1 MKCTTGYSRLVG
13 TKQYSRVPY
22 DSAAADKKGR
32 YFFGKRIRGEKR
44 GKAMMKD
51 KKEDLKG
58 KLGYFLLYTGGFLAA
73 AILMLLIFRKENAS
87 FTKMA
92 DGVAQHYAVL
102 MWIRNTLRQFLHGNF
117 ALPMVD
123 FSVGQGFDVIG
134 TLNYYGVGDPVNLLT
149 VFFADNH
156 LDQMYM
162 FLILFR
168 MYLSGLTFSY
178 YCSTA
183 GIQRKASVLCG
194 SWLYVFCS
202 FALIGGMKHPL
213 FLNGMLYLP
222 LLLAGTEKVLQ
233 KKSIRFLSVSV
244 ALAFMSNYYFMY
256 MNTVLCGIYL
266 CVRLF
271 GDYRE
276 YGIRKILLLIL
287 KMAAAWIW
295 GVCLGA
301 VIILP
306 SVYAFLHNARVDT
319 AVEEAQNF
327 YSIAHYRKMI
337 LGFFQ
342 TLPMTNG
349 WTVHGTAIG
358 GLAGVL
364 MLFTSKKRSR
374 ENCQLKI
381 GFVVL
386 LVLLCIPFGG
396 KMMNGFAYVTNRWS
410 YGMAFLCALMA
421 AQAVADLKEQNTKIF
436 LILGVAAGILA
447 AALSASNGKAMRY
460 AIAALAVT
468 VLAFALG
475 AILERKQRKRLAGCL
490 VSFVVFAGVCCNLIT
505 FFTPVGYSYA
515 ARFTKRGVSESVLL
529 NRAVKNVQNAKLAED
544 GFYRVELPSSLY
556 NCSLAANINTT
567 EFYYSVI
574 PKSMKDLYVSLGM
587 AKYERPNVME
597 GLENRQILKNM
608 LCVRYQADKK
618 GITVNEDALPVGY
631 TYDKI
636 MSREDYDRLTPL
648 ECQAALLEYAVLD
661 DDAEKILEKQ
671 GKTFERGK
679 SPSDGAV
686 IGGNLKITGEDRA
699 SWKDGTLKGK
709 KQGRMKLKFQTEEK
723 SETYLVLKDLSSRLK
738 VRKKHMLSVQSKK
751 ARQEIPMCAV
761 SNEKKMKRDVIAVN
775 LGIRQAGTCSLHFH
789 KSHTYKLKEMEI
801 YGISE
806 SFIKE
811 QTKKRRKESMT
822 DIKQSTN
829 CIKGRISVSEDKILQ
844 LAVPYSRGWHIF
856 VDGKKEKSFASSV
869 AYTGIFLEKGEH
881 TVEMHYISPWII
893 PGTVLSVAAWIW
905 MALSFAVKKRRIS
918 VDKRIK

>member
-1 MKCTTGYSRLVG
+1 MREKEKCRKGNV
-13 TKQYSRVPY
+13 QY
-22 DSAAADKKGR
+22 
-32 YFFGKRIRGEKR
+32 FC
-44 GKAMMKD
+44 M
-51 KKEDLKG
+51 
-58 KLGYFLLYTGGFLAA
+58 YTAGFLAA
-73 AILMLLIFRKENAS
+73 ALLLLLIFAKEHAS
-87 FTKMA
+87 FTKMV

-202 FALIGGMKHPL
+202 FALMGGMKHPL

-256 MNTVLCGIYL
+256 MNTILCGIYL

-271 GDYRE
+271 GHYRE

-349 WTVHGTAIG
+349 WSVHGTAIG

-364 MLFTSKKRSR
+364 MLFSSRKRSR
-374 ENCQLKI
+374 ENSQLKI
-381 GFVVL
+381 GFAVL
-386 LVLLCIPFGG
+386 LLLLCIPLGG

-460 AIAALAVT
+460 AIAALTVT

-587 AKYERPNVME
+587 AKYERPNVMH

-608 LCVRYQADKK
+608 LCVRYQSDKK
-618 GITVNEDALPVGY
+618 RITVNEDALPVGY

-636 MSREDYDRLTPL
+636 MHKEDYDSLTPL
-648 ECQAALLEYAVLD
+648 ERQAALLEYAVLD

-679 SPSDGAV
+679 RPSDGAV
-686 IGGNLKITGEDRA
+686 IGGNLKITGADRA

-822 DIKQSTN
+822 DVKQSTN

-856 VDGKKEKSFASSV
+856 VDGKKAKSFASSV

-918 VDKRIK
+918 ADKRIK

>member
-1 MKCTTGYSRLVG
+1 MREKEKCRKGNV
-13 TKQYSRVPY
+13 QY
-22 DSAAADKKGR
+22 
-32 YFFGKRIRGEKR
+32 FC
-44 GKAMMKD
+44 M
-51 KKEDLKG
+51 
-58 KLGYFLLYTGGFLAA
+58 YTAGFLAA
-73 AILMLLIFRKENAS
+73 ALLLLLIFTKEHAS
-87 FTKMA
+87 FTKMV

-168 MYLSGLTFSY
+168 MYLSGLAFSY

-202 FALIGGMKHPL
+202 FALMGGMKHPL

-222 LLLAGTEKVLQ
+222 LLLAGTEHLLQ

-256 MNTVLCGIYL
+256 MNTILCGIYL

-271 GDYRE
+271 GHYRE

-287 KMAAAWIW
+287 KMAVAWIW
-295 GVCLGA
+295 GICLGA
-301 VIILP
+301 VVILP
-306 SVYAFLHNARVDT
+306 SVYAFLHNARMD
-319 AVEEAQNF
+319 AAGEEVKIF
-327 YSIAHYRKMI
+327 YDAAHYRKMI

-386 LVLLCIPFGG
+386 LVLLCIPSGG

-421 AQAVADLKEQNTKIF
+421 AQAIADLKEQNTKIF

-618 GITVNEDALPVGY
+618 GITVNKDALPVGY

-699 SWKDGTLKGK
+699 SWKNGTLKGK

>member
-1 MKCTTGYSRLVG
+1 
-13 TKQYSRVPY
+13 
-22 DSAAADKKGR
+22 
-32 YFFGKRIRGEKR
+32 
-44 GKAMMKD
+44 
-51 KKEDLKG
+51 
-58 KLGYFLLYTGGFLAA
+58 
-73 AILMLLIFRKENAS
+73 
-87 FTKMA
+87 
-92 DGVAQHYAVL
+92 
-102 MWIRNTLRQFLHGNF
+102 
-117 ALPMVD
+117 
-123 FSVGQGFDVIG
+123 
-134 TLNYYGVGDPVNLLT
+134 
-149 VFFADNH
+149 
-156 LDQMYM
+156 
-162 FLILFR
+162 
-168 MYLSGLTFSY
+168 
-178 YCSTA
+178 
-183 GIQRKASVLCG
+183 
-194 SWLYVFCS
+194 
-202 FALIGGMKHPL
+202 
-213 FLNGMLYLP
+213 MLYLP

-256 MNTVLCGIYL
+256 MNTILCGIYL

-271 GDYRE
+271 GHYRE

-295 GVCLGA
+295 GICLGA

-436 LILGVAAGILA
+436 LILGAAAGILA

-468 VLAFALG
+468 VLTFALG

-529 NRAVKNVQNAKLAED
+529 NRAVKNVQNAKLAEE
-544 GFYRVELPSSLY
+544 GFYRVELPSSLF
-556 NCSLAANINTT
+556 NRSLASSLNTT

-709 KQGRMKLKFQTEEK
+709 KQGRMKLKFQTEET

-822 DIKQSTN
+822 DVKQSTN

-856 VDGKKEKSFASSV
+856 VDGKKAKSFASSV

>member
-1 MKCTTGYSRLVG
+1 MREKEKCRKGNV
-13 TKQYSRVPY
+13 QY
-22 DSAAADKKGR
+22 
-32 YFFGKRIRGEKR
+32 FC
-44 GKAMMKD
+44 M
-51 KKEDLKG
+51 
-58 KLGYFLLYTGGFLAA
+58 YTAGFLAA
-73 AILMLLIFRKENAS
+73 ALLLLLIFAKEHAS

-168 MYLSGLTFSY
+168 MYLSGLAFSY

-266 CVRLF
+266 FVRLY
-271 GDYRE
+271 GHYRE
-276 YGIRKILLLIL
+276 YGTRKILRLIV

-295 GVCLGA
+295 GICLGA
-301 VIILP
+301 VVILP

-386 LVLLCIPFGG
+386 LMLLCIPFGG

-421 AQAVADLKEQNTKIF
+421 AQAIADLKEQNTKIF
-436 LILGVAAGILA
+436 LILGAA
-447 AALSASNGKAMRY
+447 
-460 AIAALAVT
+460 
-468 VLAFALG
+468 

-608 LCVRYQADKK
+608 LCVRYQSDKK

-811 QTKKRRKESMT
+811 QTKERREESMT
-822 DIKQSTN
+822 EVKQSTN
-829 CIKGRISVSEDKILQ
+829 RISGKISVSEDKILQ
-844 LAVPYSRGWHIF
+844 LAVPYSEGWHIYI
-856 VDGKKEKSFASSV
+856 DGKEAKTFTSSV
-869 AYTGIFLEKGEH
+869 AYTGVLIEKGEH

-918 VDKRIK
+918 ADKRIK

>member
-1 MKCTTGYSRLVG
+1 MREKEKCRKGNV
-13 TKQYSRVPY
+13 QY
-22 DSAAADKKGR
+22 
-32 YFFGKRIRGEKR
+32 FC
-44 GKAMMKD
+44 M
-51 KKEDLKG
+51 
-58 KLGYFLLYTGGFLAA
+58 YTAGFLAA
-73 AILMLLIFRKENAS
+73 ALLLLLIFAKEHAS
-87 FTKMA
+87 FTKMV

-102 MWIRNTLRQFLHGNF
+102 MWIRNGLREILHGNF

-178 YCSTA
+178 YCSTV

-202 FALIGGMKHPL
+202 FALMGGMKHPL

-256 MNTVLCGIYL
+256 MNTILCGIYL

-271 GDYRE
+271 GHYRE

-436 LILGVAAGILA
+436 LILGAAAGILA

-587 AKYERPNVME
+587 AKYERPNVMH

-618 GITVNEDALPVGY
+618 GITVNKDALPVGY

-699 SWKDGTLKGK
+699 SWKNGTLKGK

>member
-1 MKCTTGYSRLVG
+1 
-13 TKQYSRVPY
+13 
-22 DSAAADKKGR
+22 
-32 YFFGKRIRGEKR
+32 
-44 GKAMMKD
+44 MKD

-87 FTKMA
+87 FTKMV

-102 MWIRNTLRQFLHGNF
+102 MWIRNGLREILHGNF
-117 ALPMVD
+117 AFPMVD

-149 VFFADNH
+149 VFFAEDH
-156 LDQMYM
+156 LDLMYM
-162 FLILFR
+162 FLILVR
-168 MYLSGLTFSY
+168 MYLSGLAFSY
-178 YCSTA
+178 YCSTV

-202 FALIGGMKHPL
+202 FALMGGMKHPL

-587 AKYERPNVME
+587 AKYERPNVMH

-608 LCVRYQADKK
+608 LCVRYQSDKK
-618 GITVNEDALPVGY
+618 RITVNEDALPVGY

-636 MSREDYDRLTPL
+636 MHKEDYDSLTPL
-648 ECQAALLEYAVLD
+648 ERQAALLEYAVLD

-679 SPSDGAV
+679 RPSDGAV
-686 IGGNLKITGEDRA
+686 IGGNLKITGADRA

-709 KQGRMKLKFQTEEK
+709 KQGRMKLKFQTEET

-822 DIKQSTN
+822 DVKQSTN

-856 VDGKKEKSFASSV
+856 VDGKKAKSFASSV

-918 VDKRIK
+918 ADKRIK

>member
-1 MKCTTGYSRLVG
+1 M
-13 TKQYSRVPY
+13 
-22 DSAAADKKGR
+22 
-32 YFFGKRIRGEKR
+32 
-44 GKAMMKD
+44 
-51 KKEDLKG
+51 
-58 KLGYFLLYTGGFLAA
+58 
-73 AILMLLIFRKENAS
+73 
-87 FTKMA
+87 
-92 DGVAQHYAVL
+92 
-102 MWIRNTLRQFLHGNF
+102 
-117 ALPMVD
+117 
-123 FSVGQGFDVIG
+123 
-134 TLNYYGVGDPVNLLT
+134 
-149 VFFADNH
+149 
-156 LDQMYM
+156 
-162 FLILFR
+162 
-168 MYLSGLTFSY
+168 
-178 YCSTA
+178 
-183 GIQRKASVLCG
+183 
-194 SWLYVFCS
+194 
-202 FALIGGMKHPL
+202 
-213 FLNGMLYLP
+213 
-222 LLLAGTEKVLQ
+222 
-233 KKSIRFLSVSV
+233 
-244 ALAFMSNYYFMY
+244 
-256 MNTVLCGIYL
+256 
-266 CVRLF
+266 
-271 GDYRE
+271 
-276 YGIRKILLLIL
+276 
-287 KMAAAWIW
+287 
-295 GVCLGA
+295 
-301 VIILP
+301 IILP

-421 AQAVADLKEQNTKIF
+421 AQEVADLKEQNTKIF

-529 NRAVKNVQNAKLAED
+529 NCAVKNVQNAKLAED

-587 AKYERPNVME
+587 AKYERPNVMH

-608 LCVRYQADKK
+608 LCVRYQSDKK

-636 MSREDYDRLTPL
+636 MHKEDYDSLTPL
-648 ECQAALLEYAVLD
+648 ERQAALLEYAVLD
-661 DDAEKILEKQ
+661 EDGEKILEQ
-671 GKTFERGK
+671 QEKTFENGK
-679 SPSDGAV
+679 SPSDDTITHGD
-686 IGGNLKITGEDRA
+686 LKITESDRA
-699 SWKDGTLKGK
+699 SYKGSRLKGK
-709 KQGRMKLKFQTEEK
+709 KHGKINLKFRTEKK
-723 SETYLVLKDLSSRLK
+723 SETYLVLKGLSSRSK
-738 VRKKHMLSVQSKK
+738 VRKKQILSVKSKK
-751 ARQEIPMCAV
+751 ARFEIPMCAV
-761 SNEKKMKRDVIAVN
+761 SNEKEMNRDFIAVN
-775 LGIRQAGTCSLHFH
+775 LGVAQMGTCSLCFH
-789 KSHTYKLKEMEI
+789 KSHTYKLNDMEI
-801 YGISE
+801 RGISE

-811 QTKKRRKESMT
+811 QTKERREESMT
-822 DIKQSTN
+822 EVKQSTN
-829 CIKGRISVSEDKILQ
+829 RISGKISVSEDKILQ
-844 LAVPYSRGWHIF
+844 LAVPYSEGWHIYI
-856 VDGKKEKSFASSV
+856 DGKEAKTFTSSV
-869 AYTGIFLEKGEH
+869 AYTGVLIEKGEH

-918 VDKRIK
+918 ADKRIK

>member
-1 MKCTTGYSRLVG
+1 
-13 TKQYSRVPY
+13 
-22 DSAAADKKGR
+22 
-32 YFFGKRIRGEKR
+32 
-44 GKAMMKD
+44 MKD

-256 MNTVLCGIYL
+256 MNTILCGIYL
-266 CVRLF
+266 CVRLY
-271 GDYRE
+271 GHYRE

-295 GVCLGA
+295 GICLGA

-436 LILGVAAGILA
+436 LILGAAAGILA

-468 VLAFALG
+468 VLTFALG

-529 NRAVKNVQNAKLAED
+529 NRAVKNVQNAKLAEE
-544 GFYRVELPSSLY
+544 GFYRVELPSSLF
-556 NCSLAANINTT
+556 NRSLASSLNTT

-587 AKYERPNVME
+587 AEYERPNVFH

-608 LCVRYQADKK
+608 LCVRYQSDKK
-618 GITVNEDALPVGY
+618 KVTCNEDALPVGY

-686 IGGNLKITGEDRA
+686 IGGNLKIAGEDRA

-822 DIKQSTN
+822 DVKQSTN

-856 VDGKKEKSFASSV
+856 VDGKKAKSFASSV

>member
-1 MKCTTGYSRLVG
+1 MREKEKCRKGNV
-13 TKQYSRVPY
+13 QY
-22 DSAAADKKGR
+22 
-32 YFFGKRIRGEKR
+32 FC
-44 GKAMMKD
+44 M
-51 KKEDLKG
+51 
-58 KLGYFLLYTGGFLAA
+58 YTAGFLAA
-73 AILMLLIFRKENAS
+73 ALLLLLIFEKEHAS

-256 MNTVLCGIYL
+256 MNTILCGIYL

-271 GDYRE
+271 GHYRE

-295 GVCLGA
+295 GICLGA

-421 AQAVADLKEQNTKIF
+421 AQEVADLKEQNTKIF
-436 LILGVAAGILA
+436 LILGAAAGILA

-618 GITVNEDALPVGY
+618 GITVNKDALPVGY

-699 SWKDGTLKGK
+699 SWKNGTLKGK

-856 VDGKKEKSFASSV
+856 VDGKKAKSFASSV

-918 VDKRIK
+918 ADKRIK

>member
-1 MKCTTGYSRLVG
+1 MREKEKCRKGNV
-13 TKQYSRVPY
+13 QY
-22 DSAAADKKGR
+22 
-32 YFFGKRIRGEKR
+32 FC
-44 GKAMMKD
+44 M
-51 KKEDLKG
+51 
-58 KLGYFLLYTGGFLAA
+58 YTAGFLAA
-73 AILMLLIFRKENAS
+73 ALLLLLIFAKEHAS
-87 FTKMA
+87 FTKMV

-168 MYLSGLTFSY
+168 MYLSGLAFSY

-202 FALIGGMKHPL
+202 FALMGGMKHPL

-222 LLLAGTEKVLQ
+222 LLLSGTEKVLQ

-256 MNTVLCGIYL
+256 MNTILCGIYL

-271 GDYRE
+271 GHYRE

-295 GVCLGA
+295 GICLGA

-349 WTVHGTAIG
+349 WTVHGTATG
-358 GLAGVL
+358 GLTGVL
-364 MLFTSKKRSR
+364 MLFSSRKRSR
-374 ENCQLKI
+374 ENSQLKI
-381 GFVVL
+381 GFAVL
-386 LVLLCIPFGG
+386 LLLLCIPFGG

-587 AKYERPNVME
+587 AKYERPNVMH

-608 LCVRYQADKK
+608 LCVRYQSDKK

-636 MSREDYDRLTPL
+636 MHKEDYDSLTPL
-648 ECQAALLEYAVLD
+648 ERQAALLEYAVLD

-679 SPSDGAV
+679 RPSDGAV
-686 IGGNLKITGEDRA
+686 IGGNLKITGADRA
-699 SWKDGTLKGK
+699 SWKDGKLKGK

-723 SETYLVLKDLSSRLK
+723 SETYLVLKGLSSRSK
-738 VRKKHMLSVQSKK
+738 VRKKQILSVKSKK
-751 ARQEIPMCAV
+751 ARFEIPMCAV
-761 SNEKKMKRDVIAVN
+761 SNEKEMNRDFIAVN
-775 LGIRQAGTCSLHFH
+775 LGVTHMGTCSLCFY
-789 KSHTYKLKEMEI
+789 KSHTYKLNDMEI
-801 YGISE
+801 RGISE

-811 QTKKRRKESMT
+811 QTKERREESMT
-822 DIKQSTN
+822 EVKQSTN
-829 CIKGRISVSEDKILQ
+829 RISGKISVSEDKILQ
-844 LAVPYSRGWHIF
+844 LAVPYSEGWHIYI
-856 VDGKKEKSFASSV
+856 DGKEAKTFTSSV
-869 AYTGIFLEKGEH
+869 AYTGVLIEKGEH

-893 PGTVLSVAAWIW
+893 LGTVLSVAAWIW

-918 VDKRIK
+918 ADKRIK

>member
-1 MKCTTGYSRLVG
+1 MREKEKCRKGNV
-13 TKQYSRVPY
+13 QY
-22 DSAAADKKGR
+22 
-32 YFFGKRIRGEKR
+32 FC
-44 GKAMMKD
+44 M
-51 KKEDLKG
+51 
-58 KLGYFLLYTGGFLAA
+58 YTAGFLAA
-73 AILMLLIFRKENAS
+73 ALLLLLIFAKEHAS
-87 FTKMA
+87 FTKMV

-102 MWIRNTLRQFLHGNF
+102 MWIRNGLREILHGNF

-256 MNTVLCGIYL
+256 MNTILCGIYL

-271 GDYRE
+271 GHYRE

-295 GVCLGA
+295 GICLGA

-421 AQAVADLKEQNTKIF
+421 AQEVADLKEQNTKIF
-436 LILGVAAGILA
+436 LILGAAAGILA

-618 GITVNEDALPVGY
+618 GITVNKDALPVGY

-699 SWKDGTLKGK
+699 SWKNGTLKGK

>member
-1 MKCTTGYSRLVG
+1 MREKEKCRKGNV
-13 TKQYSRVPY
+13 QY
-22 DSAAADKKGR
+22 
-32 YFFGKRIRGEKR
+32 FC
-44 GKAMMKD
+44 M
-51 KKEDLKG
+51 
-58 KLGYFLLYTGGFLAA
+58 YTAGFLAA
-73 AILMLLIFRKENAS
+73 ALLLLLIFAKEHAS
-87 FTKMA
+87 FTKMV

-168 MYLSGLTFSY
+168 MYLSGLAFSY

-202 FALIGGMKHPL
+202 FALMGGMKHPL

-222 LLLAGTEKVLQ
+222 LLLAGTEHLLQ

-256 MNTVLCGIYL
+256 MNTILCGIYL

-271 GDYRE
+271 GHYRE

-287 KMAAAWIW
+287 KMAVAWIW
-295 GVCLGA
+295 GICLGA
-301 VIILP
+301 VVILP
-306 SVYAFLHNARVDT
+306 SVYAFLHNARMD
-319 AVEEAQNF
+319 AAGEEVKIF
-327 YSIAHYRKMI
+327 YDAAHYRKMI

-386 LVLLCIPFGG
+386 LVLLCIPSGG

-421 AQAVADLKEQNTKIF
+421 AQAIADLKEQNTKIF

-515 ARFTKRGVSESVLL
+515 ARFTKRGVSESVLV

-587 AKYERPNVME
+587 AKYERPNVMK

-618 GITVNEDALPVGY
+618 GITVNKDALPVGY

-699 SWKDGTLKGK
+699 SWKNGTLKGK

-789 KSHTYKLKEMEI
+789 KSHTYKLNDMEI
-801 YGISE
+801 QGISE
-806 SFIKE
+806 NFIKE
-811 QTKKRRKESMT
+811 QTKERREESMT
-822 DIKQSTN
+822 EVKQSTN
-829 CIKGRISVSEDKILQ
+829 RISGKISVSEDKILQ
-844 LAVPYSRGWHIF
+844 LAVPYSEGWHIYI
-856 VDGKKEKSFASSV
+856 DGKEAKTFTSSV
-869 AYTGIFLEKGEH
+869 AYTGVLIEKGEH

>member
-1 MKCTTGYSRLVG
+1 
-13 TKQYSRVPY
+13 
-22 DSAAADKKGR
+22 
-32 YFFGKRIRGEKR
+32 
-44 GKAMMKD
+44 MKD
-51 KKEDLKG
+51 KKEDLLG
-58 KLGYFLLYTGGFLAA
+58 KMWYFLLYTGGFLAA

-256 MNTVLCGIYL
+256 MNTILCGIYL

-271 GDYRE
+271 GHYRE

-295 GVCLGA
+295 GICLGA

-436 LILGVAAGILA
+436 LILGAAAGILA

-468 VLAFALG
+468 VLTFALG

-529 NRAVKNVQNAKLAED
+529 NRAVKNVQNAKLAEE
-544 GFYRVELPSSLY
+544 GFYRVELPSSLF
-556 NCSLAANINTT
+556 NRSLASSLNTT

-709 KQGRMKLKFQTEEK
+709 KQGRMKLKFQTEET

-822 DIKQSTN
+822 DVKQSTN

-856 VDGKKEKSFASSV
+856 VDGKKAKSFASSV

>member
-1 MKCTTGYSRLVG
+1 MREKEKCRKGNV
-13 TKQYSRVPY
+13 QY
-22 DSAAADKKGR
+22 
-32 YFFGKRIRGEKR
+32 FC
-44 GKAMMKD
+44 M
-51 KKEDLKG
+51 
-58 KLGYFLLYTGGFLAA
+58 YTAGFLAA
-73 AILMLLIFRKENAS
+73 ALLLLLIFAKEHAS

-168 MYLSGLTFSY
+168 MYLSGLAFSY

-266 CVRLF
+266 FVRLY
-271 GDYRE
+271 GHYRE
-276 YGIRKILLLIL
+276 YGTRKILRLIV

-295 GVCLGA
+295 GICLGA
-301 VIILP
+301 VVILP

-337 LGFFQ
+337 
-342 TLPMTNG
+342 
-349 WTVHGTAIG
+349 
-358 GLAGVL
+358 
-364 MLFTSKKRSR
+364 
-374 ENCQLKI
+374 

-386 LVLLCIPFGG
+386 LMLLCIPFGG

-421 AQAVADLKEQNTKIF
+421 AQAIADLKEQNTKIF
-436 LILGVAAGILA
+436 LILGAAAGILA

-468 VLAFALG
+468 VLTFALG

-608 LCVRYQADKK
+608 LCVRYQSDKK

-811 QTKKRRKESMT
+811 QTKERREESMT
-822 DIKQSTN
+822 EVKQSTN
-829 CIKGRISVSEDKILQ
+829 RISGKISVSEDKILQ
-844 LAVPYSRGWHIF
+844 LAVPYSEGWHIYI
-856 VDGKKEKSFASSV
+856 DGKEAKTFTSSV
-869 AYTGIFLEKGEH
+869 AYTGVLIEKGEH

-918 VDKRIK
+918 ADKRIK

>member
-1 MKCTTGYSRLVG
+1 VG

>member
-1 MKCTTGYSRLVG
+1 
-13 TKQYSRVPY
+13 
-22 DSAAADKKGR
+22 
-32 YFFGKRIRGEKR
+32 
-44 GKAMMKD
+44 
-51 KKEDLKG
+51 
-58 KLGYFLLYTGGFLAA
+58 
-73 AILMLLIFRKENAS
+73 MLLIFRKENAS

-256 MNTVLCGIYL
+256 MNTILCGIYL

-271 GDYRE
+271 GHYRE

-295 GVCLGA
+295 GICLGA

-436 LILGVAAGILA
+436 LILGAAAGILA

-529 NRAVKNVQNAKLAED
+529 NRAVKNVQNAKLAEE
-544 GFYRVELPSSLY
+544 GFYRVELPSSLF
-556 NCSLAANINTT
+556 NRSLASSLNTT

-587 AKYERPNVME
+587 AEYERPNVFH

-608 LCVRYQADKK
+608 LCVRYQSDKK
-618 GITVNEDALPVGY
+618 KVTCNEDALPVGY

-636 MSREDYDRLTPL
+636 MSKENYDRLTPL

-822 DIKQSTN
+822 DVKQSTN

-856 VDGKKEKSFASSV
+856 VDGKKAKSFASSV

>member
-1 MKCTTGYSRLVG
+1 M
-13 TKQYSRVPY
+13 
-22 DSAAADKKGR
+22 
-32 YFFGKRIRGEKR
+32 
-44 GKAMMKD
+44 
-51 KKEDLKG
+51 
-58 KLGYFLLYTGGFLAA
+58 
-73 AILMLLIFRKENAS
+73 
-87 FTKMA
+87 
-92 DGVAQHYAVL
+92 
-102 MWIRNTLRQFLHGNF
+102 
-117 ALPMVD
+117 
-123 FSVGQGFDVIG
+123 IG

-202 FALIGGMKHPL
+202 FALMGGMKHPL

-256 MNTVLCGIYL
+256 MNTILCGIYL

-271 GDYRE
+271 GHYRE

-295 GVCLGA
+295 GICLGA

-436 LILGVAAGILA
+436 LILGAAAGILA

-529 NRAVKNVQNAKLAED
+529 NRAVKNVQNAKLAEE
-544 GFYRVELPSSLY
+544 GFYRVELPSSLF
-556 NCSLAANINTT
+556 NRSLASSLNTT

-587 AKYERPNVME
+587 AEYERPNVFH

-608 LCVRYQADKK
+608 LCVRYQSDKK
-618 GITVNEDALPVGY
+618 KVTCNEDALPVGY

-636 MSREDYDRLTPL
+636 MSKENYDRLTPL

-822 DIKQSTN
+822 DVKQSTN

-856 VDGKKEKSFASSV
+856 VDGKKAKSFASSV

-893 PGTVLSVAAWIW
+893 SGTVLSVAAWIW

>member
-1 MKCTTGYSRLVG
+1 MREKEKCRKGNV
-13 TKQYSRVPY
+13 QY
-22 DSAAADKKGR
+22 
-32 YFFGKRIRGEKR
+32 FC
-44 GKAMMKD
+44 M
-51 KKEDLKG
+51 
-58 KLGYFLLYTGGFLAA
+58 YTAGFLAA
-73 AILMLLIFRKENAS
+73 ALLLLLIFAKEHAS
-87 FTKMA
+87 FTKMV

-168 MYLSGLTFSY
+168 MYLSGLAFSY

-202 FALIGGMKHPL
+202 FALMGGMKHPL

-256 MNTVLCGIYL
+256 MNTILCGIYL

-271 GDYRE
+271 GHYRE

-295 GVCLGA
+295 GICLGA

-468 VLAFALG
+468 VLTFALG

-608 LCVRYQADKK
+608 LCVRYQSDKK

-811 QTKKRRKESMT
+811 QTKERREESMT
-822 DIKQSTN
+822 EVKQSTN
-829 CIKGRISVSEDKILQ
+829 RISGKISVSEDKILQ
-844 LAVPYSRGWHIF
+844 LAVPYSEGWHIYI
-856 VDGKKEKSFASSV
+856 DGKEAKTFTSSV
-869 AYTGIFLEKGEH
+869 AYTGVLIEKGEH

-918 VDKRIK
+918 ADKRIK

>member
-1 MKCTTGYSRLVG
+1 
-13 TKQYSRVPY
+13 
-22 DSAAADKKGR
+22 
-32 YFFGKRIRGEKR
+32 
-44 GKAMMKD
+44 
-51 KKEDLKG
+51 
-58 KLGYFLLYTGGFLAA
+58 
-73 AILMLLIFRKENAS
+73 
-87 FTKMA
+87 
-92 DGVAQHYAVL
+92 
-102 MWIRNTLRQFLHGNF
+102 
-117 ALPMVD
+117 MVD

-256 MNTVLCGIYL
+256 MNTILCGIYL

-271 GDYRE
+271 GHYRE

-295 GVCLGA
+295 GICLGA

-436 LILGVAAGILA
+436 LILGAAAGILA

-468 VLAFALG
+468 VLTFALG

-529 NRAVKNVQNAKLAED
+529 NRAVKNVQNAKLAEE
-544 GFYRVELPSSLY
+544 GFYRVELPSALF
-556 NCSLAANINTT
+556 NRSLASSLNTT

-587 AKYERPNVME
+587 AEYERPNVFH

-608 LCVRYQADKK
+608 LCVRYQSDKK
-618 GITVNEDALPVGY
+618 KVTCNEDALPVGY

-636 MSREDYDRLTPL
+636 MSKENYDRLTPL

-709 KQGRMKLKFQTEEK
+709 KQGRMKLKFQTEET

-822 DIKQSTN
+822 DVKQSTN

-856 VDGKKEKSFASSV
+856 VDGKKAKSFASSV

>member
-1 MKCTTGYSRLVG
+1 
-13 TKQYSRVPY
+13 
-22 DSAAADKKGR
+22 
-32 YFFGKRIRGEKR
+32 
-44 GKAMMKD
+44 
-51 KKEDLKG
+51 
-58 KLGYFLLYTGGFLAA
+58 
-73 AILMLLIFRKENAS
+73 
-87 FTKMA
+87 
-92 DGVAQHYAVL
+92 
-102 MWIRNTLRQFLHGNF
+102 
-117 ALPMVD
+117 
-123 FSVGQGFDVIG
+123 
-134 TLNYYGVGDPVNLLT
+134 
-149 VFFADNH
+149 
-156 LDQMYM
+156 
-162 FLILFR
+162 
-168 MYLSGLTFSY
+168 
-178 YCSTA
+178 
-183 GIQRKASVLCG
+183 
-194 SWLYVFCS
+194 
-202 FALIGGMKHPL
+202 
-213 FLNGMLYLP
+213 MLYLP

-266 CVRLF
+266 FVRLY
-271 GDYRE
+271 GHYRE
-276 YGIRKILLLIL
+276 YGTRKILRLIV

-295 GVCLGA
+295 GICLGA
-301 VIILP
+301 VVILP

-386 LVLLCIPFGG
+386 LMLLCIPFGG

-421 AQAVADLKEQNTKIF
+421 AQAIADLKEQNTKIF
-436 LILGVAAGILA
+436 LILGAAAGILA

-468 VLAFALG
+468 VLTFALG

-529 NRAVKNVQNAKLAED
+529 NRAVKNVQNAK
-544 GFYRVELPSSLY
+544 ELPSSLY

-608 LCVRYQADKK
+608 LCVRYQSDKK

-811 QTKKRRKESMT
+811 QTKERREESMT
-822 DIKQSTN
+822 EVKQSTN
-829 CIKGRISVSEDKILQ
+829 RISGKISVSEDKILQ
-844 LAVPYSRGWHIF
+844 LAVPYSEGWHIYI
-856 VDGKKEKSFASSV
+856 DGKEAKTFTSSV
-869 AYTGIFLEKGEH
+869 AYTGVLIEKGEH

-918 VDKRIK
+918 ADKRIK

>member
-1 MKCTTGYSRLVG
+1 
-13 TKQYSRVPY
+13 
-22 DSAAADKKGR
+22 
-32 YFFGKRIRGEKR
+32 
-44 GKAMMKD
+44 
-51 KKEDLKG
+51 
-58 KLGYFLLYTGGFLAA
+58 
-73 AILMLLIFRKENAS
+73 
-87 FTKMA
+87 
-92 DGVAQHYAVL
+92 
-102 MWIRNTLRQFLHGNF
+102 
-117 ALPMVD
+117 
-123 FSVGQGFDVIG
+123 
-134 TLNYYGVGDPVNLLT
+134 
-149 VFFADNH
+149 
-156 LDQMYM
+156 MYM

-256 MNTVLCGIYL
+256 MNTILCGIYL

-271 GDYRE
+271 GHYRE

-295 GVCLGA
+295 GICLGA

-436 LILGVAAGILA
+436 LILGAAAGILA

-468 VLAFALG
+468 VLTFALG

-515 ARFTKRGVSESVLL
+515 TRFTKRGVSESVLL
-529 NRAVKNVQNAKLAED
+529 NRAVKNVQNAKLAEE
-544 GFYRVELPSSLY
+544 GFYRVELPSSLF
-556 NCSLAANINTT
+556 NRSLASSLNTT

-587 AKYERPNVME
+587 AEYERPNVFH

-608 LCVRYQADKK
+608 LCVRYQSDKK
-618 GITVNEDALPVGY
+618 KVTCNEDALPVGY

-636 MSREDYDRLTPL
+636 MSKENYDRLTPL

-709 KQGRMKLKFQTEEK
+709 KQGRMKLKFQTEET

-822 DIKQSTN
+822 DVKQSTN

-856 VDGKKEKSFASSV
+856 VDGKKAKSFASSV

>member
-1 MKCTTGYSRLVG
+1 M
-13 TKQYSRVPY
+13 
-22 DSAAADKKGR
+22 
-32 YFFGKRIRGEKR
+32 
-44 GKAMMKD
+44 
-51 KKEDLKG
+51 
-58 KLGYFLLYTGGFLAA
+58 
-73 AILMLLIFRKENAS
+73 
-87 FTKMA
+87 
-92 DGVAQHYAVL
+92 
-102 MWIRNTLRQFLHGNF
+102 
-117 ALPMVD
+117 
-123 FSVGQGFDVIG
+123 
-134 TLNYYGVGDPVNLLT
+134 
-149 VFFADNH
+149 
-156 LDQMYM
+156 
-162 FLILFR
+162 
-168 MYLSGLTFSY
+168 
-178 YCSTA
+178 
-183 GIQRKASVLCG
+183 
-194 SWLYVFCS
+194 
-202 FALIGGMKHPL
+202 GGMKHPL

-233 KKSIRFLSVSV
+233 KKSIRFLSVSM

-256 MNTVLCGIYL
+256 MNTILCGIYL

-271 GDYRE
+271 GHYRE

-295 GVCLGA
+295 GICLGA

-436 LILGVAAGILA
+436 LILGAAAGILA

-468 VLAFALG
+468 VLTFALG

-529 NRAVKNVQNAKLAED
+529 NRAVKNVQNAKLAEE
-544 GFYRVELPSSLY
+544 GFYRVELPSSLF
-556 NCSLAANINTT
+556 NRSLASSLNTT

-587 AKYERPNVME
+587 AEYERPNVFH

-608 LCVRYQADKK
+608 LCVRYQSDKK
-618 GITVNEDALPVGY
+618 KVTCNEDALPVGY

-636 MSREDYDRLTPL
+636 MSKENYDRLTPL

-709 KQGRMKLKFQTEEK
+709 KQGRMKLKFQTEET

-822 DIKQSTN
+822 DVKQSTN

-856 VDGKKEKSFASSV
+856 VDGKKAKSFASSV

>member
-1 MKCTTGYSRLVG
+1 
-13 TKQYSRVPY
+13 
-22 DSAAADKKGR
+22 
-32 YFFGKRIRGEKR
+32 
-44 GKAMMKD
+44 
-51 KKEDLKG
+51 
-58 KLGYFLLYTGGFLAA
+58 
-73 AILMLLIFRKENAS
+73 
-87 FTKMA
+87 
-92 DGVAQHYAVL
+92 
-102 MWIRNTLRQFLHGNF
+102 
-117 ALPMVD
+117 
-123 FSVGQGFDVIG
+123 
-134 TLNYYGVGDPVNLLT
+134 
-149 VFFADNH
+149 
-156 LDQMYM
+156 
-162 FLILFR
+162 
-168 MYLSGLTFSY
+168 
-178 YCSTA
+178 
-183 GIQRKASVLCG
+183 
-194 SWLYVFCS
+194 
-202 FALIGGMKHPL
+202 
-213 FLNGMLYLP
+213 
-222 LLLAGTEKVLQ
+222 
-233 KKSIRFLSVSV
+233 
-244 ALAFMSNYYFMY
+244 MY
-256 MNTVLCGIYL
+256 MNTIVCGIYL
-266 CVRLF
+266 CVRLL
-271 GDYRE
+271 GHYRE

-295 GVCLGA
+295 GICLGA

-386 LVLLCIPFGG
+386 LVLLC
-396 KMMNGFAYVTNRWS
+396 MMNGFAYVPNRWS

-421 AQAVADLKEQNTKIF
+421 AQEVADLKEQNTKIF
-436 LILGVAAGILA
+436 LILGAAAGILA

-556 NCSLAANINTT
+556 NCSLAAKINTT

-618 GITVNEDALPVGY
+618 GITVNKDALPVGY

-699 SWKDGTLKGK
+699 SWKDGKLKGK
-709 KQGRMKLKFQTEEK
+709 KQGRMKLKFQTEKK
-723 SETYLVLKDLSSRLK
+723 SETYLVLKGLSSRSK
-738 VRKKHMLSVQSKK
+738 VRKKQILSVKSKK
-751 ARQEIPMCAV
+751 ARFEIPMCAV
-761 SNEKKMKRDVIAVN
+761 SNEKEMNRDFIAVN
-775 LGIRQAGTCSLHFH
+775 LGVAQMGTCSLCFH
-789 KSHTYKLKEMEI
+789 KSYTYKLNDMEI
-801 YGISE
+801 RGISE

-811 QTKKRRKESMT
+811 QTKERREESMT
-822 DIKQSTN
+822 EVKQSTN
-829 CIKGRISVSEDKILQ
+829 RISGKISVSEDKILQ

>member
-1 MKCTTGYSRLVG
+1 
-13 TKQYSRVPY
+13 
-22 DSAAADKKGR
+22 
-32 YFFGKRIRGEKR
+32 
-44 GKAMMKD
+44 
-51 KKEDLKG
+51 
-58 KLGYFLLYTGGFLAA
+58 
-73 AILMLLIFRKENAS
+73 
-87 FTKMA
+87 
-92 DGVAQHYAVL
+92 
-102 MWIRNTLRQFLHGNF
+102 
-117 ALPMVD
+117 
-123 FSVGQGFDVIG
+123 
-134 TLNYYGVGDPVNLLT
+134 
-149 VFFADNH
+149 
-156 LDQMYM
+156 
-162 FLILFR
+162 
-168 MYLSGLTFSY
+168 
-178 YCSTA
+178 
-183 GIQRKASVLCG
+183 
-194 SWLYVFCS
+194 
-202 FALIGGMKHPL
+202 
-213 FLNGMLYLP
+213 MLYLP

-256 MNTVLCGIYL
+256 MNTILCGIYL

-271 GDYRE
+271 GHYRE

-295 GVCLGA
+295 GICLGA

-436 LILGVAAGILA
+436 LILGAAAGILA

-529 NRAVKNVQNAKLAED
+529 NRAVKNVQNAKLAEE
-544 GFYRVELPSSLY
+544 GFYRVELPSSLF
-556 NCSLAANINTT
+556 NRSLASSLNTT

-587 AKYERPNVME
+587 AEYERPNVFH

-608 LCVRYQADKK
+608 LCVRYQSDKK
-618 GITVNEDALPVGY
+618 KVTCNEDALPVGY

-636 MSREDYDRLTPL
+636 MSKENYDRLTPL

-822 DIKQSTN
+822 DVKQSTN

-856 VDGKKEKSFASSV
+856 VDGKKAKSFASSV

>member
-1 MKCTTGYSRLVG
+1 MREKEKCRKGNV
-13 TKQYSRVPY
+13 QY
-22 DSAAADKKGR
+22 
-32 YFFGKRIRGEKR
+32 FC
-44 GKAMMKD
+44 M
-51 KKEDLKG
+51 
-58 KLGYFLLYTGGFLAA
+58 YTAGFLAVA
-73 AILMLLIFRKENAS
+73 LLLLLIFAKEHAS

-256 MNTVLCGIYL
+256 MNTILCGIYL

-271 GDYRE
+271 GHYRE

-295 GVCLGA
+295 GICLGA

-386 LVLLCIPFGG
+386 LVLLCISFGG

-436 LILGVAAGILA
+436 LILGAAAGILA

-468 VLAFALG
+468 VLTFTLG

-529 NRAVKNVQNAKLAED
+529 NRAVKNVQNAKLAEE
-544 GFYRVELPSSLY
+544 GFYRVELPSSLF
-556 NCSLAANINTT
+556 NRSLASSLNTT

-587 AKYERPNVME
+587 AEYERPNVFH

-608 LCVRYQADKK
+608 LCVRYQSDKK
-618 GITVNEDALPVGY
+618 KVTCNEDALPVGY

-636 MSREDYDRLTPL
+636 MSKENYDRLTPL

-709 KQGRMKLKFQTEEK
+709 KQGRMKLKFQTEET

-822 DIKQSTN
+822 DVKQSTN

-856 VDGKKEKSFASSV
+856 VDGKKAKSFASSV

>member
-51 KKEDLKG
+51 KIEDLKG
-58 KLGYFLLYTGGFLAA
+58 KMWYFLLYTGGFLAA

-256 MNTVLCGIYL
+256 MNTILCGIYL

-271 GDYRE
+271 GHYRE

-295 GVCLGA
+295 GICLGA

-349 WTVHGTAIG
+349 WTVHGTEIG

-364 MLFTSKKRSR
+364 MLFPSKKRSR

-421 AQAVADLKEQNTKIF
+421 AQEVADLKEQNTKIF
-436 LILGVAAGILA
+436 LILGAAAGILA

-618 GITVNEDALPVGY
+618 GITVNKDALPVGY

-699 SWKDGTLKGK
+699 SWKNGTLKGK